1 MNKLLST
8 KKWNLII
15 TSAILLV
22 AVIVTII
29 TGITFRSFSKYE
41 TYFYVGEN
49 VEIQKLVEYSPNLKG
64 TTGAETNIY
73 VIKGP
78 DAVGKDIKDCPSLLI
93 LGGTHPN
100 EPSGQLTAAVFLENL
115 KVSGDTVVFILTE
128 TNRSAFTHSHP
139 QEASPLYYSL
149 TTQTGAKRIFKFGSR
164 ATNTNEQWPN
174 PDIYTHSSGQQLSN
188 SETRNINRAYPGDI
202 NGSYTERVAYG
213 VTQLI
218 KENDIKVTIDL
229 HEASPEY
236 ITINAMVYHQNA
248 ENLAGLAELEIKF
261 QDISINSNP
270 SPKDLHGL
278 THRELGDFT
287 NTLVILCETSNAAQ
301 GKIRGPFTEELIT
314 YSEKDKFYE
323 KAREITEARK
333 KAGEGTP
340 LLYGYPT
347 SINERVARHTATIL
361 AIIQAYN
368 YGATD
373 PAYSYIFDKL
383 GTERKQALIDMGGI
397 DIDLDLDSMLTIEDE
412 IEHGYKSQYELLMDL
427 GVGYFLHD
435 PE

>member
-1 MNKLLST
+1 MNKLLNT
-8 KKWNLII
+8 KKWNIII

-41 TYFYVGEN
+41 TFFYLNEN
-49 VEIQKLVEYSPNLKG
+49 VEVQKLVDYSPNLKG

-78 DAVGKDIKDCPSLLI
+78 EAVNKDIKDCPSLLI

-100 EPSGQLTAAVFLENL
+100 EPSGQLTAAIFLENL
-115 KVSGDTVVFILTE
+115 KVSKDTVVFILTE
-128 TNRSAFTHSHP
+128 TNRSAYTHSHP

-149 TTQTGAKRIFKFGSR
+149 TTQSGAKRTFKFGSR

-213 VTQLI
+213 VTELI
-218 KENDIKVTIDL
+218 RQNDIKVTIDL

-248 ENLAGLAELEIKF
+248 ENLAGLAELEVKF
-261 QDISINSNP
+261 QGISINSNP
-270 SPKDLHGL
+270 SPKNLMITISFNL
-278 THRELGDFT
+278 S
-287 NTLVILCETSNAAQ
+287 IL
-301 GKIRGPFTEELIT
+301 I
-314 YSEKDKFYE
+314 
-323 KAREITEARK
+323 
-333 KAGEGTP
+333 
-340 LLYGYPT
+340 
-347 SINERVARHTATIL
+347 
-361 AIIQAYN
+361 
-368 YGATD
+368 
-373 PAYSYIFDKL
+373 
-383 GTERKQALIDMGGI
+383 
-397 DIDLDLDSMLTIEDE
+397 
-412 IEHGYKSQYELLMDL
+412 
-427 GVGYFLHD
+427 
-435 PE
+435 

>member
-1 MNKLLST
+1 MNKLLNT

-15 TSAILLV
+15 TGAILVL
-22 AVIVTII
+22 AILVTIL
-29 TGITFRSFSKYE
+29 TGITFRTFSKYE
-41 TYFYVGEN
+41 TYFYLAEN

-73 VIKGP
+73 IIKGP
-78 DAVGKDIKDCPSLLI
+78 DAVNKDIKDCPSILI

-100 EPSGQLTAAVFLENL
+100 EPSGQLTAAIFLENL

-139 QEASPLYYSL
+139 QEASPLYYTL
-149 TTQTGAKRIFKFGSR
+149 TTKTGAKRIFKFGSR

-188 SETRNINRAYPGDI
+188 SETRNINRAYPGNI

-236 ITINAMVYHQNA
+236 QTINAMVYHENA
-248 ENLAGLAELEIKF
+248 ANLAGLAELEMKLQGINIKGEP
-261 QDISINSNP
+261 S
-270 SPKDLHGL
+270 SPKLHGL

-287 NTLVILCETSNAAQ
+287 KTLVILCETSNAAQ
-301 GKIRGPFTEELIT
+301 GKIRGAFREELIT

-323 KAREITEARK
+323 KAREITEERRK
-333 KAGEGTP
+333 DGEGEL

-361 AIIQAYN
+361 SIIQSYN
-368 YGATD
+368 YAASD
-373 PAYSYIFDKL
+373 PSYAYVFDSL
-383 GTERKQALIDMGGI
+383 DAVRKEALINMGVI
-397 DIDLDLDSMLTIEDE
+397 DVNLDLNSMLLTDHEL
-412 IEHGYKSQYELLMDL
+412 EHGLKSQYELLMDL